1 MSRLER
7 LRALV
12 NQRINAAADDI
23 GRILEGK
30 VSEYEEEV
38 RFFREENN
46 SLQHKI
52 LQLASK
58 SDVQI
63 VVMDEDEA
71 EPSENQEQPTEEDSD
86 EASASSAPVCEE
98 EKKTAPKRTRRG
110 RKSNTKDCETPGTS
124 SDKETEGT
132 QRPKSKRT
140 ASQPEVSKAKRR
152 RN

>member
-1 MSRLER
+1 MSRMER

-12 NQRINAAADDI
+12 HQRINAAADDI

-71 EPSENQEQPTEEDSD
+71 TTSENQEEPTEEGSD
-86 EASASSAPVCEE
+86 EGSSSAPVCEE
-98 EKKTAPKRTRRG
+98 EQDKTAPKRTRRG
-110 RKSNTKDCETPGTS
+110 RKSHAKDCETPGTS
-124 SDKETEGT
+124 SDTEAEGAK
-132 QRPKSKRT
+132 RKNSKRRVP
-140 ASQPEVSKAKRR
+140 QQNVSKAKRSKK
-152 RN
+152 